1 MMANMT
7 GMMQNFMMGQNNM
20 GGPMGGGNMGG
31 HMGPMMGGPMGGQGG
46 YDQGWGAYDQG
57 MMNQGP
63 SMEEQIAAAKPMLK
77 NIDQTTKKF
86 IDTHCHIDTMYKKE
100 GFNGDWDTYR

>member
-1 MMANMT
+1 
-7 GMMQNFMMGQNNM
+7 MGQNNM

-63 SMEEQIAAAKPMLK
+63 SMEEQIAAAKPLPQNCLQQK
-77 NIDQTTKKF
+77 GPYVPF
-86 IDTHCHIDTMYKKE
+86 ICSQYKK
-100 GFNGDWDTYR
+100 

>member
-20 GGPMGGGNMGG
+20 GPMGGGNMGG
-31 HMGPMMGGPMGGQGG
+31 PMGPMMGGPMGGQGG

-57 MMNQGP
+57 MMNQEP